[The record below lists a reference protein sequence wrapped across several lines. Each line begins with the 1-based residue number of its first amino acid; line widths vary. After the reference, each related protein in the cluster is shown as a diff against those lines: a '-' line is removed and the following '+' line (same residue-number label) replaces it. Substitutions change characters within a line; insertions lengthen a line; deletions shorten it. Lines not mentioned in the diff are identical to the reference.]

1 MSEKK
6 IIIFDGE
13 CCLCSRLVLFIIKR
27 DKQETFLFAAL
38 QTEIAVSLMKKHAL
52 ALLGTDSIVLI
63 SGGKAYARA
72 EAVFEIMKYLD
83 GGWSLLR
90 CLRFLPASLNDILY
104 RFIAK
109 NRYRIFGKRSC
120 MVPSEE
126 LRSRFLIDTV

>member
-1 MSEKK
+1 MSENK

-13 CCLCSRLVLFIIKR
+13 CSLCSRLVLFIIKR
-27 DKQETFLFAAL
+27 DKQGTFLFAPL
-38 QTEIAVSLMKKHAL
+38 QTEFSSSLMQKNGL
-52 ALLGTDSIVLI
+52 ALLGADSIVLI
-63 SGGKAYARA
+63 SDGKAYIRS

-83 GGWSLLR
+83 GRWSLFR
-90 CLRFLPASLNDILY
+90 CLRFLPASLNDLLY

-126 LRSRFLIDTV
+126 LRSRFLTDKS